1 MVTEVINIASKLDAR
16 GFKQAESAS
25 AKLTKSVK
33 NLAAGFGLAF
43 SARAL
48 GQYSKQAVAAFAADD
63 KAAQV
68 LTRTLQNLGLAF
80 SDLNVQKFI
89 SDIEKETGV
98 LDDKLRPAFQKLL
111 TTSSSVTESQK
122 MLRTALDLSAAS
134 GVDLETVAAD
144 LSKAYVGQTR
154 GLAKYGLGLSQA
166 QLKGIKF
173 ADLQER
179 INGLFGGQAALVADT
194 YAGKIDKLNVQFAN
208 LQESIGKSLLDGL
221 DNLSGGQGGG
231 LSFTQDRFDA
241 LSASVARA
249 TDNFSRFFGAI
260 GLGLSGQGSAALDL
274 LNQAQGGKKPAYMGA
289 IPSIQAELSTKVWED
304 RMKVLR
310 EEAKLANKVTKEK
323 QKQLALAKAQAA
335 EAKKKLVLDQASA
348 VLNQANKIFDNERIQ
363 LAAAMQ
369 GKLTEEDKVRVKLK
383 QDILNLEDA
392 INEGNVTAAAKI
404 ASSVASGADQLG
416 KLRGD
421 MVSLNGIPNP
431 FTAWLDSLRQM
442 TLELSKLANVP
453 IVSAPVAGFSM
464 GGGAGY
470 EVPTNPYAG
479 TYYGETGRDP
489 MPVNITIS
497 TTDQFT
503 NALRYDLVDSSMSG
517 SFAQLNRNVSSF

>member
-1 MVTEVINIASKLDAR
+1 MANVKINILTEFLGKGLKEADKSIK
-16 GFKQAESAS
+16 GFERSIRS
-25 AKLTKSVK
+25 VSYLFGGGYLGAKV
-33 NLAAGFGLAF
+33 LAF
-43 SARAL
+43 S
-48 GQYSKQAVAAFAADD
+48 KTAVKAFAADD

-68 LTRTLQNLGLAF
+68 LTRTLSNLGLAF

-89 SDIEKETGV
+89 SDIERETGV

-111 TTSSSVTESQK
+111 TTTSSVTDSQK

-134 GVDLETVAAD
+134 GVDLNTVAAD

-166 QLKGIKF
+166 ELKGMKF

-194 YAGKIDKLNVQFAN
+194 YAGKLEKLNVQFAN
-208 LQESIGKSLLDGL
+208 FQESIGKSLLDGL

-304 RMKVLR
+304 RMKALR

-348 VLNQANKIFDNERIQ
+348 VLNQANKIFENDRIQ

-383 QDILNLEDA
+383 QDILDLETA
-392 INEGNVTAAAKI
+392 INDGNINAAAKL
-404 ASSVASGADQLG
+404 ASSVTSGADQLG
-416 KLRGD
+416 KMRGE

-517 SFAQLNRNVSSF
+517 SFAQLNRNTSSF